1 MITDGNLRLCAAQ
14 DVKAAATIT
23 TNCIDLGVAMRDIG
37 QGEDL
42 MLNINIPATF
52 TGVTTGATFTVNA
65 FVSHVQVDNGTNG
78 ATGTAVIPS
87 TNISSVNNTTYV
99 ITTSAAHGL
108 VPGQRVQLTGTLT
121 GAVVG
126 VDYYVRST
134 PSTTTLTLSAAP
146 DGAILA
152 ITAATSSPTIKGTV
166 ECIGSTGP
174 QAVTRCVAGANFQ
187 ICLNPAI
194 VYPGTSAQRYLFVQ
208 FVNSSA
214 VTTASA
220 TVDLVLTPGD
230 GRRNYPVGFSV
241 I

>member
-14 DVKAAATIT
+14 DIKAAATIT

-52 TGVTTGATFTVNA
+52 NGVATGGTFTVNA
-65 FVSHVQVDNGTNG
+65 FVAHVPVDNSTNG
-78 ATGTAVIPS
+78 STGTAVIPS
-87 TNISSVNNTTYV
+87 VAIGSVNSSTYV
-99 ITTSAAHGL
+99 ITTSAAHGM
-108 VPGQRVQLTGTLT
+108 VPGQRVVLGGTLT
-121 GAVVG
+121 GATAN
-126 VDYYVRST
+126 VDYFVRST
-134 PSTTTLTLSAAP
+134 PSTTTLTLSTVP

-152 ITAATSSPTIKGTV
+152 ITAATSGTIKGTV
-166 ECIGSTGP
+166 ECVGSTGA

-208 FVNSSA
+208 FVNSTA
-214 VTTASA
+214 VTTSATA